1 MPTTNFFFNNYKQS
15 QEQDLL
21 ESLTIEAIGI
31 YGEDMYYIPR
41 RINNKDKLYTE
52 DDQSSY
58 EQAFQVPI
66 YIENVNGFAGDGTF
80 LSKFGVEIRDQV
92 ILSIA
97 QRIFNDEVGSYT
109 TQTRP
114 NEGDLIYFPLNNKCF
129 QIKYVDK
136 FAFYYQLGKLYT
148 WKMTCELFEYSNEIF
163 NTGIAQIDSLQQ
175 NFSTNIL
182 DYGLLDEQG
191 NYLMT
196 EDGDYLVTEQYGID
210 RIIDTGANENFEQEG
225 DDIIDFSVTD
235 PFSEGNL

>member
-21 ESLTIEAIGI
+21 EALTIEAIGV

-80 LSKFGVEIRDQV
+80 LAKFGVEIRDQV
-92 ILSIA
+92 IFSIA
-97 QRIFNDEVGSYT
+97 QRVFNDEVGSYT
-109 TQTRP
+109 TQVRP

-129 QIKYVDK
+129 QITYVDK

-163 NTGIAQIDSLQQ
+163 NTGIPQIDSLQQ
-175 NFSTNIL
+175 NFSTNVL
-182 DYGLLDEQG
+182 NYALRDQQD
-191 NYLMT
+191 NYLTT
-196 EDGDYLVTEQYGID
+196 EDGDYIVTEQYNID
-210 RIIDTGANENFEQEG
+210 EIIGTGANENLEQEG

-235 PFSEGNL
+235 PFSEGNI